1 MDIHNLA
8 TLFGPNILRKTKGGQ
23 EAKDLHGE
31 ASDYVEESRDVIT
44 VVEKLI
50 EYDQELFQVRASSF
64 YIKGHWFKFLLQKVE
79 SSISRGCIQ
88 KLW

>member
-31 ASDYVEESRDVIT
+31 ASDYVEESRDVIS

-50 EYDQELFQVRASSF
+50 EYDQQLFQVRFDSYYKDTGSNPCQGKRFTTA
-64 YIKGHWFKFLLQKVE
+64 IE
-79 SSISRGCIQ
+79 
-88 KLW
+88 KLM